1 MPAGIVGVGHGSQDR
16 DGGEADPGQHDPPP
30 RTAPPSGVL
39 TSPRRGGARDSG
51 RTCRP
56 ADGAVP
62 PRSGVVQRPDG
73 RQRPDGVLGL
83 SVSQQLSVQRRSAG
97 SGSRSM
103 VPVPEAEGDGSP
115 DADRLRVG
123 EAGGPGGHVV
133 IGELGRAV
141 VAELGQIV
149 IAAFGECEPAA
160 VSPARGDGRVTGV
173 GPGRRRIRQA
183 FLGLPG
189 PRRRR
194 RRLVPGRKLRLRI
207 PGTGITG
214 ERRVTTGRIAPGPAG
229 RAPRCGR
236 AVAGVG
242 GAMPVTSLGSPA
254 RYRDAGRFPGGV
266 VAPTWR
272 SPAGYPLGWRAGS
285 APPGPGPALSWRAAH
300 REPAAGSRPGRD
312 RRAGHR
318 TRRGSARRH
327 TPGRVGPPPV
337 RRCGDLVA
345 RETHVG
351 SVSLHAALNALSGV
365 FPGGTVALEGA
376 GARRKARRSLR
387 GCAASGAPPGRRRG
401 CGRSVTRAAGQVGRR
416 GDRFDHSD
424 TRPVSSVRRSF
435 ASGCCLGSRSGARH
449 RVAADRGLVALPHP
463 GAGKVSR
470 SVANVKVH
478 DCAHI

>member
-1 MPAGIVGVGHGSQDR
+1 VPAGIVGVGHGSQDR
-16 DGGEADPGQHDPPP
+16 DGGEADPRQHDPPP

-62 PRSGVVQRPDG
+62 PRSGVVQRPDD

-83 SVSQQLSVQRRSAG
+83 SVSQQLSVRLGGFRLALDG
-97 SGSRSM
+97 SGTGGGGRWLT
-103 VPVPEAEGDGSP
+103 GRR
-115 DADRLRVG
+115 RLRVG

-133 IGELGRAV
+133 IGELGQIV

-160 VSPARGDGRVTGV
+160 VSPARRDGRVTGV

-207 PGTGITG
+207 PGTGIAG
-214 ERRVTTGRIAPGPAG
+214 QRRVTTGRIAPGPAG

-236 AVAGVG
+236 TVTRVG
-242 GAMPVTSLGSPA
+242 GAMPVTSLGRPPVTGMRGVSLAWSWHRHGAHRRDIPWAGDPVLPRPGQA
-254 RYRDAGRFPGGV
+254 RPYPGGLRIANRQQVPGRGEIDGLVIERGAGRRVGI
-266 VAPTWR
+266 
-272 SPAGYPLGWRAGS
+272 L
-285 APPGPGPALSWRAAH
+285 L
-300 REPAAGSRPGRD
+300 
-312 RRAGHR
+312 
-318 TRRGSARRH
+318 
-327 TPGRVGPPPV
+327 GRVGPPPV

-376 GARRKARRSLR
+376 GGSPGGLEVTVRL
-387 GCAASGAPPGRRRG
+387 AASGTPPGRRRG
-401 CGRSVTRAAGQVGRR
+401 CARSVTRAAGQVGRR